1 MINRLC
7 IYVLTVAVC
16 SVIWEAAQMP
26 LYTLWETGNS
36 LDIVAD
42 VSKCTGVNIVIATV
56 SLLFATLV
64 GSAIKLSGRA
74 YLVTIGLTCA
84 FSVGYTVYS
93 EWLNVYVKG
102 TWAYSDLMPIVPGL
116 EVGLSPLIQWIV
128 LPTFGILM
136 VHRRASVRQ
145 MLGLA
150 RR

>member
-74 YLVTIGLTCA
+74 G
-84 FSVGYTVYS
+84 
-93 EWLNVYVKG
+93 
-102 TWAYSDLMPIVPGL
+102 
-116 EVGLSPLIQWIV
+116 
-128 LPTFGILM
+128 
-136 VHRRASVRQ
+136 SVRGKF
-145 MLGLA
+145 LE